1 MGTTGNYEDILEI
14 ITKSKIGGIPGAGSD
29 RMIYAYQPADK
40 VGAKIL
46 KDFVKFYDKKAGSFP
61 LDDKDYRQK
70 FGLITHIM
78 ALSTF
83 LELKSLGVD
92 ISQYDDIYFGLIEK
106 VFACVYQGGEKVF
119 DATPYWEN
127 ADYKITTYVESASK
141 VVSTIVDLRDVLLNA
156 LYEDG
161 GAKLPVAVKIC
172 GDTVDDAA
180 GLLRYSE
187 KLIVDASA
195 MLNDAALVNAE
206 PFVYEIDGKK
216 SGRTYVGSVVT
227 HRGWAFQKPAEDDA
241 AEYDTSLY
249 YTYYGT
255 NAFISVYNSM
265 EDLYEELDNGTA
277 LFGDRDKNSLSDED
291 KKRYAKYLSDK
302 KFYGA
307 NSEVLDTLRKITASA
322 GRYIETKMKRNNVN
336 ISFDYVDKNLNP
348 ISVSAIGNSKNNHIM
363 NSLFAFAIL
372 INAGVDDDYLSIGKS
387 SIYQSIQF
395 ALTNIKKIY
404 VDYKDKSREDLIEN
418 YSLGEDKCPDS
429 VSHIMQNWRKKSTIA
444 PYELVP
450 LYCNT
455 YNLIFNYI
463 IKYPQ
468 KEMRDN
474 LVWIL
479 ENKSPDGWF
488 WRKEG
493 FSVNN
498 NLYYIYAIDSF
509 YLYYEKYEKELL
521 DADVQ
526 RGKAKEKADELA
538 AERIRY
544 EKELRDREERYNVA
558 LNDALNKRSPLDT
571 EVEKLAQSLFEKS
584 FGEYFEKCF
593 EEQFGYAVDYIV
605 KALTCTS
612 AEKETMKARL
622 VTDRRLQSILFL
634 STLADATTSDKIKE
648 SIRGVSDE
656 QQKNVLLA
664 RLSELF
670 KF

>member
-1 MGTTGNYEDILEI
+1 MGITSNYEDVLDI
-14 ITKSKIGGIPGAGSD
+14 ITKNKIGGIPGAGSD
-29 RMIYAYQPADK
+29 RMIYAYQPAEK

-92 ISQYDDIYFGLIEK
+92 ISQYNDIYFGLIEK
-106 VFACVYQGGEKVF
+106 VFASIYQEGGIVF
-119 DATPYWEN
+119 DATPYWDN

-141 VVSTIVDLRDVLLNA
+141 VISTFVDLRDDLLKTMFSG
-156 LYEDG
+156 G
-161 GAKLPVAVKIC
+161 GAKLPS
-172 GDTVDDAA
+172 TVNIRGEIVETAA
-180 GLLRYSE
+180 GLLKFTE
-187 KLIVDASA
+187 TLVIDASK
-195 MLNDAALVNAE
+195 MLNDAALVNE
-206 PFVYEIDGKK
+206 DQFVYEIEGKK
-216 SGRTYVGSVVT
+216 IGRTNVGSMVT
-227 HRGWAFQKPAEDDA
+227 HRGWAFQKPADDESS
-241 AEYDTSLY
+241 EYDTSLY

-255 NAFISVYNSM
+255 NAFISIYNSM
-265 EDLYEELDNGTA
+265 EDFYDSMDNGTE
-277 LFGDRDKNSLSDED
+277 LFGDRNKNNLSDED
-291 KKRYAKYLSDK
+291 RKRYAKYCSDK
-302 KFYGA
+302 KFY
-307 NSEVLDTLRKITASA
+307 NKNKETLDTFRRLTASA
-322 GRYIETKMKRNNVN
+322 GRYIEAKMRKNNVN
-336 ISFDYVDKNLNP
+336 ISFDYIDKNLNP
-348 ISVSAIGNSKNNHIM
+348 ISVGMIGNSKNNHIM

-372 INAGVDDDYLSIGKS
+372 INAGIDDDYLSVGKS
-387 SIYQSIQF
+387 SIYQNIQF

-404 VDYKDKSREDLIEN
+404 IDYKDKNREDLIEN
-418 YSLGEDKCPDS
+418 FSLGEDGCPDS
-429 VSHIMQNWRKKSTIA
+429 VSHIMQNWRKKSAIS

-479 ENKSPDGWF
+479 ENKSPDGWY

-521 DADVQ
+521 DADIQ
-526 RGKAKEKADELA
+526 RGKVKEKTDQLV
-538 AERIRY
+538 AERVRY
-544 EKELRDREERYNVA
+544 EKELKDREEKYNIA

-571 EVEKLAQSLFEKS
+571 EVEKLAQSLFEKN
-584 FGEYFEKCF
+584 FRQYFESCF
-593 EEQFGYAVDYIV
+593 EEQFGYAVDYII
-605 KALTCTS
+605 KALTCTN

-622 VTDRRLQSILFL
+622 VTDKRLQSILFL
-634 STLADATTSDKIKE
+634 STLVDATTSDKIKD

-656 QQKNVLLA
+656 QQKNVLIA
-664 RLSELF
+664 RLTELF